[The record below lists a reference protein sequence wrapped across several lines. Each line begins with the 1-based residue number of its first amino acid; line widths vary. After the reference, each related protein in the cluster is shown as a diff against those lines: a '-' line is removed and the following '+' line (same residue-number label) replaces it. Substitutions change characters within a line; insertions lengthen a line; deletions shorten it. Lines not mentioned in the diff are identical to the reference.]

1 VLDESALL
9 LDDDDDDDDVILS
22 NTFQFNEPILTPQ

>member
-9 LDDDDDDDDVILS
+9 LDDDDDDDVILS

>member
-9 LDDDDDDDDVILS
+9 LEDDDQDVILS
-22 NTFQFNEPILTPQ
+22 NAFQFNEPILTPQ